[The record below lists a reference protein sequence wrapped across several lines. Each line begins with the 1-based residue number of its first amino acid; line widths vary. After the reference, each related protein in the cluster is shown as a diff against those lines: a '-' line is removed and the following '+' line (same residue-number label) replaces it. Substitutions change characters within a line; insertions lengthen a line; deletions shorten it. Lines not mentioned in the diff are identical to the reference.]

1 MSQNVKYT
9 EYTII
14 SNTKIPNKKR
24 VAVFQK
30 SEMTQ
35 MLDYIKFEL
44 SVCAHR
50 CYGPMIITRETMTKN
65 FHEKV
70 GGFKKQPRTRLRRI
84 VVWDEYN
91 RGLSG
96 WLNYPCK
103 SNGR

>member
-14 SNTKIPNKKR
+14 SNTNIPNKKR
-24 VAVFQK
+24 VAVFQDIEK
-30 SEMTQ
+30 DI

-50 CYGPMIITRETMTKN
+50 CYGPMIITRETTTKN
-65 FHEKV
+65 FHD
-70 GGFKKQPRTRLRRI
+70 GFKKQTGTRLRRI

>member
-14 SNTKIPNKKR
+14 SNTNIPNKKR

-50 CYGPMIITRETMTKN
+50 CYGPMIIMRETTTKN
-65 FHEKV
+65 FHD
-70 GGFKKQPRTRLRRI
+70 GFKKQTGTRLRRI

-91 RGLSG
+91 RGLFG
-96 WLNYPCK
+96 LLNYPCK

>member
-14 SNTKIPNKKR
+14 SNTDIPNKKR
-24 VAVFQK
+24 VAVFK
-30 SEMTQ
+30 DSEKEIMA
-35 MLDYIKFEL
+35 DYIQSEL
-44 SVCAHR
+44 YLCYTR
-50 CYGPMIITRETMTKN
+50 CLGPVIITRETTTKN
-65 FHEKV
+65 LHD
-70 GGFKKQPRTRLRRI
+70 GFKKQTGTRLRRI
-84 VVWDEYN
+84 VVWDEHN

>member
-14 SNTKIPNKKR
+14 SNTGVLNKKR
-24 VAVFQK
+24 VAVFQDIEK
-30 SEMTQ
+30 DI

-50 CYGPMIITRETMTKN
+50 CYGPMIIMRETTTKN
-65 FHEKV
+65 FHD
-70 GGFKKQPRTRLRRI
+70 GFKKQTGTRLRRI

-91 RGLSG
+91 RGLFG

>member
-24 VAVFQK
+24 VAVFK
-30 SEMTQ
+30 DSEKEIMA
-35 MLDYIKFEL
+35 DYIQSEL
-44 SVCAHR
+44 YLCYTR
-50 CYGPMIITRETMTKN
+50 CLGPVIITRETTTKN
-65 FHEKV
+65 LHD
-70 GGFKKQPRTRLRRI
+70 GFKKQTGTRLRRI

-103 SNGR
+103 FNGR

>member
-14 SNTKIPNKKR
+14 SNTNIPNKKR
-24 VAVFQK
+24 VAVFK
-30 SEMTQ
+30 DSEKEIMA
-35 MLDYIKFEL
+35 DYIQSEL
-44 SVCAHR
+44 YLCYTR
-50 CYGPMIITRETMTKN
+50 CLGPVIITRETTTKN
-65 FHEKV
+65 FHD
-70 GGFKKQPRTRLRRI
+70 GFKKQSGTRLRRI

>member
-24 VAVFQK
+24 VAVFK
-30 SEMTQ
+30 DIEKDI

-44 SVCAHR
+44 SVCAHQ
-50 CYGPMIITRETMTKN
+50 CYGPIIITRETTTKN
-65 FHEKV
+65 FHD
-70 GGFKKQPRTRLRRI
+70 GFKKQTGTRLRRI

>member
-14 SNTKIPNKKR
+14 SNTNIPNKKR
-24 VAVFQK
+24 VAVFK
-30 SEMTQ
+30 DIEKDI

-50 CYGPMIITRETMTKN
+50 CYGPVIITRETTTKN
-65 FHEKV
+65 LHD
-70 GGFKKQPRTRLRRI
+70 GFKKQKESRLRRI

>member
-14 SNTKIPNKKR
+14 SDTDIPNKKR
-24 VAVFQK
+24 VAVFQDIEK
-30 SEMTQ
+30 DI
-35 MLDYIKFEL
+35 MLDYIQSEL

-50 CYGPMIITRETMTKN
+50 CYGPMIITRETTTKN
-65 FHEKV
+65 FHD
-70 GGFKKQPRTRLRRI
+70 GLKKQTGTRLRKL
-84 VVWDEYN
+84 VVWDKYN

>member
-9 EYTII
+9 EYTVI
-14 SNTKIPNKKR
+14 SNTDISNKKR
-24 VAVFQK
+24 VAVFK
-30 SEMTQ
+30 DFEKEIM
-35 MLDYIKFEL
+35 MDYIKFEL

-50 CYGPMIITRETMTKN
+50 CYGPMIIMRETTTKN
-65 FHEKV
+65 FHD
-70 GGFKKQPRTRLRRI
+70 GFKKQKESRLRRI

-91 RGLSG
+91 RGLSS

>member
-14 SNTKIPNKKR
+14 SNTNIPNKKR
-24 VAVFQK
+24 VAVFQDIEK
-30 SEMTQ
+30 DI

-50 CYGPMIITRETMTKN
+50 CYGPMIIMRETTTKN
-65 FHEKV
+65 FHD
-70 GGFKKQPRTRLRRI
+70 GFKKQKESRLRRI

>member
-14 SNTKIPNKKR
+14 SNTDISNQKR
-24 VAVFQK
+24 VAVFK
-30 SEMTQ
+30 DVEKDI
-35 MLDYIKFEL
+35 MLDYIKSEL
-44 SVCAHR
+44 SVCVHR
-50 CYGPMIITRETMTKN
+50 CYGPIIITRETITKN
-65 FHEKV
+65 FHD
-70 GGFKKQPRTRLRRI
+70 GFKKQPKNRLRRI

-91 RGLSG
+91 RGLSS